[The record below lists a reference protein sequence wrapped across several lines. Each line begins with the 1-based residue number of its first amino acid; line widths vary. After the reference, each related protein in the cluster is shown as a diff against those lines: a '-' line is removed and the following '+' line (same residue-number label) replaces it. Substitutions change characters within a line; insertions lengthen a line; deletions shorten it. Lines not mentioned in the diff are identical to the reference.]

1 MHKVF
6 PANIDKLYDM
16 LNSIR
21 IECYEAGLEP
31 SYILKIEL
39 AAEEALVN
47 IIQYGYPGQKGN
59 IEIECLIDHDLGL
72 KIIIKD
78 QGLSYNPLKKP
89 MKDDPHSTEDPGGYG
104 IFFIRKL
111 MDEVGY
117 RRENNLNV
125 LTLFK
130 RIPRIS

>member
-6 PANIDKLYDM
+6 PADIDKLYDM

-21 IECYEAGLEP
+21 IECYEAGFEP
-31 SYILKIEL
+31 SYISKIEL

-47 IIQYGYPGQKGN
+47 IIQYGYPGQKGV
-59 IEIECLIDHDLGL
+59 IDIECLIDQRSGL
-72 KIIIKD
+72 KIVIKD
-78 QGLSYNPLKKP
+78 QGVSYNPLKTIKN
-89 MKDDPHSTEDPGGYG
+89 DPHSKEDPGGYG
-104 IFFIRKL
+104 VFMIRKL

-117 RRENNLNV
+117 RRENDLNI

-130 RIPRIS
+130 KLPRAS